1 METTEPATPPGF
13 SSAKKEVL
21 SLLKRRSPLSLSELA
36 QARGISKV
44 AALKHLEG
52 LEAEG
57 LVVRSVRRGGVGR
70 PKAYFELTP
79 EAARLFPA
87 AYEQL
92 SMYALDFVEKK
103 LGRRA
108 VVELL
113 QQRSRDL
120 FEQHRPKLAGR
131 SLEGRVAALA
141 EIRDKGGYM
150 AELTGRRKACYEL
163 LEHNCPI
170 RAMADKYWEACE
182 VERRLFQSLL
192 RADVESTHRVVAG
205 DPVCRFLIRPKSP
218 ETV

>member
-1 METTEPATPPGF
+1 METDTTPAPPGF

-21 SLLKRRSPLSLSELA
+21 ALLKRRSPMSLAELA
-36 QARGISKV
+36 TARGISKV
-44 AALKHLEG
+44 AALRHLEG
-52 LEAEG
+52 LESEG
-57 LVVRSVRRGGVGR
+57 LVARTVRRGGVGR

-92 SMYALDFVEKK
+92 SMYALGFIEKK

-108 VVELL
+108 VVDLL
-113 QQRSRDL
+113 KQRSDDL
-120 FEQHRPKLAGR
+120 YEQHRPKMAGR
-131 SLEGRVAALA
+131 TLEGRVATLA

-150 AELTGRRKACYEL
+150 AELSGRRKACFEL

-205 DPVCRFLIRPKSP
+205 DQVCRFLIRPKGP